1 METTTYSLVP
11 RIFPR
16 DLMSDF
22 DAVAG
27 FEEEKQEHHKAKDI
41 IIYHVE
47 TKDKPDFDCPI
58 CLETISGELKTTSSC
73 NHGVCVPCMIE
84 YLKVQCEHNREP
96 SCSYCRQTIVCL
108 ETVDNETFYTFSD
121 FMDKLRQRSDMYD
134 IANREEQYLYMMQR
148 TTPLINR
155 GSDDYPNIPTGMEIY
170 DASYN
175 LIRRTD

>member
-1 METTTYSLVP
+1 METTPYSLVP

-27 FEEEKQEHHKAKDI
+27 IEEEKPEHHKAKDV

-47 TKDKPDFDCPI
+47 TKDKPEFDCPI
-58 CLETISGELKTTSSC
+58 CLETISGELKISSSC
-73 NHGVCVPCMIE
+73 NHAVCVTCMIE

-108 ETVDNETFYTFSD
+108 ETVDNETFDTFSV
-121 FMDKLRQRSDMYD
+121 FMDNFRQRSDD
-134 IANREEQYLYMMQR
+134 IANREEQYIYMMQR
-148 TTPLINR
+148 TIPLTNR
-155 GSDDYPNIPTGMEIY
+155 GSDNYPNIPSGMEIY